1 MQKFDRLSALVEH
14 LAVTARIAGPGEGNL
29 VIYGRH
35 GLPEGAELMT
45 GDEPSRIEPA
55 KRLFEAQIDWAGRS
69 NPVFASLAPGFDF
82 PARESDETRRLLQMV
97 VFEADAQRCGS
108 GQVLNRLCEI
118 LIIQL
123 LRTAIERGCSSAGML
138 AGLADP
144 KISRALVAVHEDPG
158 RTWSNND
165 LAEEAGMSL
174 SRFCEHFTRLVG
186 ETPQSYVRR
195 WRLTIAHR
203 RMAQGQR
210 VHMVARQLGYKSG
223 EAFSRAF
230 QREFGISPLNVRMAE
245 RAVRDVT
252 PARLPVA
259 SANTESLQTADNSLR
274 ERRTA

>member
-1 MQKFDRLSALVEH
+1 MQKFDRLSALMEH
-14 LAVTARIAGPGEGNL
+14 LAVTARNAGPGEGNL
-29 VIYGRH
+29 VIYGSD
-35 GLPEGAELMT
+35 GCPEGAELMT
-45 GDEPSRIEPA
+45 EGEPSRVEPE

-82 PARESDETRRLLQMV
+82 PAGASNETRRLLRMV
-97 VFEADAQRCGS
+97 VSEAGAQRCGS

-123 LRTAIERGCSSAGML
+123 LRNAIERGCSSSGML

-144 KISRALVAVHEDPG
+144 KISRALVTVHEDPG
-158 RTWSNND
+158 RSWSNSD

-174 SRFCEHFTRLVG
+174 SRFCELFTRLVG

-210 VHMVARQLGYKSG
+210 VHLVARQLGYKSG

-245 RAVRDVT
+245 RADRIVT
-252 PARLPVA
+252 PVRLPAA
-259 SANTESLQTADNSLR
+259 SAKAERLQKADSSLR
-274 ERRTA
+274 EQRRA